1 MCEPELPP
9 PPPFRLF
16 CFLFL
21 LLPRH
26 LTGFILLRSMHKRFH
41 IMLIVPFVVVYSK
54 SCPGHCGSQGREK
67 EKTRTGKLWLSF
79 SLHLSLCT
87 VYHCVSIVIPRE
99 IETKNNWEN
108 TKKPKILEAEGMYIR
123 IFQWNPLSRSVH
135 IIIMQR
141 GTATTTTT
149 TIGKSLKID
158 RNWNRV
164 ECFSRSIAHSGKQK
178 EKTSF

>member
-9 PPPFRLF
+9 PSRLF

-158 RNWNRV
+158 RN
-164 ECFSRSIAHSGKQK
+164 
-178 EKTSF
+178 